1 MTGVA
6 SNDIH
11 KRALELIHKAW
22 IEALAPDEETWLRE
36 HLSGCTDCAARDAR
50 TRTAV
55 DALRSGPVTAEPMLV
70 ENTRRLVRWRAQQ
83 LREAQERSRMVVF
96 ACVISFAWGVL
107 TAPLVWRL
115 VSWLGDA
122 AAMPEP
128 VSQVAFLMIVLAPGL
143 GAALVLLRRPVPE
156 FIHMRG
162 AGE

>member
-1 MTGVA
+1 MTQEM
-6 SNDIH
+6 H
-11 KRALELIHKAW
+11 QQALGLIRKAW

-36 HLSGCTDCAARDAR
+36 HLSGCTDCAVRDAQ
-50 TRTAV
+50 TRSAV
-55 DALRSGPVTAEPMLV
+55 EALCSEPVAAEPTLV

-115 VSWLGDA
+115 VAWLGEA
-122 AAMPEP
+122 AAMPEL
-128 VSQVAFLMIVLAPGL
+128 VSQVVFLVLVLAPGL
-143 GAALVLLRRPVPE
+143 VAALVLLRRPLPE